1 MCRSRL
7 PRFTPM
13 TKKTVEVPDRN
24 TTASVGTLPKIPV
37 SVSKAPWEK

>member
-1 MCRSRL
+1 
-7 PRFTPM
+7 M

-24 TTASVGTLPKIPV
+24 TTASVGALPKIPV